1 MPLFS
6 SDAERQRKEN
16 LKRLEDKR
24 LRFAQELDARGFRP
38 ERMFF
43 CSREDGSYVAL
54 ARHEG
59 RLAVIDAPRLDD
71 ADGEFALRLP
81 ESPRFEREDVFEK
94 GSGLNGAFGFGV
106 KGARGFNLYV
116 VLDDGE
122 RVFVPVVFGRT
133 SWLESEGRKNPL
145 LQLKRRRGNANIVWD
160 FRPIDNVTLSRI
172 EERLEAYYLK

>member
-43 CSREDGSYVAL
+43 CSRADGSYVAL
-54 ARHEG
+54 ARPEG
-59 RLAVIDAPRLDD
+59 RLAVI
-71 ADGEFALRLP
+71 
-81 ESPRFEREDVFEK
+81 DVFEK

-116 VLDDGE
+116 VLDGGE
-122 RVFVPVVFGRT
+122 RVLVPVVFGRT

-145 LQLKRRRGNANIVWD
+145 LQLKRRRGDANIVWD
-160 FRPIDNVTLSRI
+160 FRPIDNITLDRI
-172 EERLEAYYLK
+172 EARLEEYYLK